1 MIERINYNNGYYYGD
16 VTTKYIN
23 GSFMKVKHG
32 FGTYYWNSGE
42 RLEATYMDDSPLN
55 GKYYFKDGTIYDG
68 SFQNWNFHGFG
79 SMKWPNGDLYVG
91 NFVNGSRS
99 GKGRYTFASGGYY
112 DGDWFNGNRHG
123 QGENVYSDNVKYVGT
138 YLNDKRDGYGVQ
150 EYTNGW
156 VYKGYFKEDKI
167 NGQGEY
173 SHKTNGY
180 YKGNFIDG
188 VRTGYGI
195 GIYPNENYQCPFKY
209 LGNWQKDL
217 HHGQGSY
224 FGYGYRYD
232 GEFSEGY
239 FQGIGILYFSEDPI
253 DFSDDIDEVERYD
266 FKNNFAYRYVG
277 SFSKSRFNGQ
287 GTLTFNYDQIILS
300 GTWIDGRLS
309 GTATKMISADGFR
322 LKGKTPRYDV
332 YEGICVD
339 NKFFGAVKVTRAD
352 GTVDTVSSSDAEK
365 LFEEEWNYYLENEF

>member
-1 MIERINYNNGYYYGD
+1 
-16 VTTKYIN
+16 
-23 GSFMKVKHG
+23 MKVKHG

-42 RLEATYMDDSPLN
+42 RLEATYMDDNPLN

-99 GKGRYTFASGGYY
+99 GKERYTFASGGYY

-123 QGENVYSDNVKYVGT
+123 QGENVYSDKVKYVCT

-188 VRTGYGI
+188 VRTEYGI
-195 GIYPNENYQCPFKY
+195 GIYPNENYQCSFKY

-217 HHGQGSY
+217 HH
-224 FGYGYRYD
+224 
-232 GEFSEGY
+232 
-239 FQGIGILYFSEDPI
+239 
-253 DFSDDIDEVERYD
+253 
-266 FKNNFAYRYVG
+266 
-277 SFSKSRFNGQ
+277 GQ

-300 GTWIDGRLS
+300 GTCIDGRLS
-309 GTATKMISADGFR
+309 GTATKMISADSFR
-322 LKGKTPRYDV
+322 LKGKTPRYDI